1 MSSRPTW
8 DTWPCL
14 HACTQFF
21 RVAADAVE
29 HLVPPPL
36 VLKRDRAGR
45 AEIELGYVRF
55 RDGVHGLPPT
65 EEIAWAIAVERVRGF
80 GFAFFA
86 MNIGA
91 DNLGFLD
98 YNRKI
103 GFNVAPRPLRFRAD
117 VERQTYRVE
126 DEHGALICALRHQP
140 EGAIPVPVFPVSTEV
155 WTRTPDGRVSPGG
168 PPPTN
173 GLERRLMKW
182 RGMARVHLA
191 PLVASTLTDHPFFG
205 GAKLTRAE
213 PIPSIV
219 FSSIAADPFAAQL
232 FSAPEPHRE
241 DTRSE
246 TGWSS
251 SWFRGGGAHDRGST
265 PR

>member
-1 MSSRPTW
+1 MPSRLRW

-29 HLVPPPL
+29 HLVPSPL
-36 VLKRDRAGR
+36 VLKRDKAGR

-65 EEIAWAIAVERVRGF
+65 EEIAWAIAVERVRGV

-103 GFNVAPRPLRFRAD
+103 GFDVAPHPLRFRAD
-117 VERQTYRVE
+117 TGRQTYHIE
-126 DEHGALICALRHQP
+126 DERGALVCVLRHQP
-140 EGAIPVPVFPVSTEV
+140 EGAIFVPIFPVSTEV
-155 WTRTPDGRVSPGG
+155 WTRTPDG
-168 PPPTN
+168 
-173 GLERRLMKW
+173 GLARRLMKW
-182 RGMARVHLA
+182 RGTARVHLA

-205 GAKLTRAE
+205 GAKLTRVE

-219 FSSIAADPFAAQL
+219 FSSSAFDRCAAQL
-232 FSAPEPHRE
+232 FSAPDAHFE
-241 DTRSE
+241 DT
-246 TGWSS
+246 
-251 SWFRGGGAHDRGST
+251 ST
-265 PR
+265 PRLWPFS